1 MMYVRTLCVLGALA
15 VASCA
20 GGGGYGGGGGGGGP
34 PPPGAKLSS
43 LAPTSTTAGGPP
55 FTLTVNGSNFVAGG
69 TLTWNGQTLG
79 AYQLVSSTQITIVI
93 GASLI
98 ATPGSVSIGVVSP
111 GVMASNALSL
121 TVNPFTTSA
130 CLLFGS
136 YDFFFTGFNNNGP
149 VTIAGNFGVDASGQ
163 VTGEQDFKD
172 LKSTNAA
179 QPITGGS
186 CTNAMTANEG
196 TLTLTTSTG
205 TFSYAFAAQT
215 LPVSGTKGRLSAAS
229 GLNGL
234 SGSGR
239 FNFTPGGFFLG
250 DYVLGVVG
258 SNSSGGRMGVLG
270 RFTDT
275 TPGAGTPGTLSNGLG
290 DINNGGTLSASL
302 AITGTVGVPDVY
314 SRSAATLTVGTQA
327 LQMAFYVINSSLAF
341 VVNAD
346 SAAAAPLLAGFA
358 NTQASYGML
367 NNGNLSMPII
377 VSTWGAVPG
386 GPPASATLLARASNF
401 NAGAGTFDL
410 LLDEVAGGVANA
422 NQSIT
427 GATYSIASTGR
438 GTAAFTV
445 GATPHSYVLY
455 LDAFNDGY
463 LLDTSPN
470 VAFGFF
476 SVQAAGPF
484 NTASINGT
492 FAAGTW
498 FSPVAT
504 SPNATG
510 VLTLNNG
517 AVSGLGSGSYAV
529 DASGLGRG
537 TATINSVP
545 LLGSADQVFY
555 IIGPNALEI
564 MGSDPVTNDAI
575 AFMNR

>member
-1 MMYVRTLCVLGALA
+1 MIYLRTVSVLGALA
-15 VASCA
+15 LVGCA
-20 GGGGYGGGGGGGGP
+20 GGGGGYGGGGGGGGG
-34 PPPGAKLSS
+34 PPPGAQLTS
-43 LAPTSTTAGGPP
+43 LTPGSATAGGPP

-69 TLTWNGQTLG
+69 TLTWNGQNLG
-79 AYQLVSSTQITIVI
+79 AYQLVSATQITIVI
-93 GASLI
+93 AASLI
-98 ATPGSVSIGVVSP
+98 ATPGNASIGVMSP
-111 GVMASNALSL
+111 SVAASNTLSL
-121 TVNPFTTSA
+121 TVNPFSTSA
-130 CLLFGS
+130 CVLFGS
-136 YDFFFTGFNNNGP
+136 YDFFFTGFNSNGP
-149 VTIAGNFGVDASGQ
+149 VTIAGDFGVDASGQ
-163 VTGEQDFKD
+163 ITGEQDFKD

-186 CTNAMTANEG
+186 CTNAATANEG
-196 TLTLTTSTG
+196 TLTLTTSAG
-205 TFSYAFAAQT
+205 TFSYAFVAQT
-215 LPVSGTKGRLSAAS
+215 LPAVGVKGRLSGG

-239 FNFTPGGFFLG
+239 FNFVPGGFFLG

-258 SNSSGGRMGVLG
+258 SNAAGGRMGVLG

-275 TPGAGTPGTLSNGLG
+275 TPGSGTAGTLSNGLG
-290 DINNGGTLSASL
+290 DINNSGTVSASL
-302 AITGTVGVPDVY
+302 AISGTVGVPDVY
-314 SRSAATLTVGTQA
+314 SRSAVTLTVGTEM
-327 LQMAFYVINSSLAF
+327 LQMAFYVINSSAAF

-346 SAAAAPLLAGFA
+346 PSAAAPLLAGFA
-358 NTQASYGML
+358 NSQASYGML
-367 NNGNLSMPII
+367 NNGNLNAPII

-386 GPPASATLLARASNF
+386 GPPASATLLARASTF

-410 LLDEVAGGVANA
+410 LLDEVAGGVASP

-427 GATYSIASTGR
+427 AATYSIASTGR

-463 LLDTSPN
+463 LLDTSAN

-476 SVQAAGPF
+476 SAQAAGPF
-484 NTASINGT
+484 TNASINGT

-504 SPNATG
+504 SPNTTG

-517 AVSGLGSGSYAV
+517 AVSGAGTGTYLV
-529 DASGLGRG
+529 DLSGLGRG
-537 TATINSVP
+537 TATVNP
-545 LLGSADQVFY
+545 TLFGTNNLVFY
-555 IIGPNALEI
+555 IVGPNALEI
-564 MGSDPVTNDAI
+564 MGSGAVTSDAI